1 MRRRGLWREKP
12 EKPTGRWSF
21 SSGTLQSRREQ
32 VRRVQKGSLHLSWQ
46 NDLHTLRSAGSQ
58 SSVKGLGESLPPF
71 PAMASAK
78 TYVTKFKSFVI
89 LFFSPILLL
98 PLIILVPDKFV
109 RCAYVIILMAI
120 YWCTDVIPVAITSL
134 LPALLF
140 PLLKILDSKQVCIQ
154 YMKDTNMLFL
164 GSLIVAVAVE
174 RWKLH
179 KRIALRMLL
188 YVGTKPSRLM
198 LGFMSVTAF
207 LSMWISNTA
216 TTAMMIPIVEAML
229 EQMAATNTAV
239 DTCQGTLELSD
250 KDKDSEFPGNQVM
263 FEDPTVQKQEDEE
276 DTKNMYKAMNLCVCY
291 AASIGGTATLT
302 GTGPNVVLLGQ
313 MQELFPDSKDVL
325 NFASWFGYAF
335 PTMLIMLVLCWLW
348 LQCFYMRSK
357 FKKSCI
363 CCGLKRRNEK
373 VVFKVLQEE
382 YKKLGPLTY
391 AEYNVLFCFVL
402 LIVLWF
408 SRDPGFMPGWLSIAW
423 VNGKTNYIT
432 DATVALF
439 VAILLFI
446 VPSQKPKFN
455 FSSQSEEERKTP
467 FYPPALLD
475 WKFTQDKVPW
485 NIVLL
490 LGGGFAMAKGCEAS
504 GLSEWMVRQME
515 PLTSVKP
522 AAITLILSC
531 LVAMTTECTSNVATT
546 SLFLPIFAAM
556 SRSIGIH
563 PLYVMI
569 PCTMSASLAF
579 MLPVATPPNAI
590 VFAYG
595 HLKIIDMSQPTRN
608 IFVKLDLNTLKKKSM
623 NGAPVS
629 RGRKTE
635 VNDDAGNRLR
645 FQLELEFVQC
655 LANPNYLNF
664 LAQRGYFKDKAFVN
678 YLKYLL
684 YWKEPEYAKYL
695 KYPQCLHMLELLQYE
710 HFRKELV
717 NAQCAKF
724 IDEQQILHWQ
734 HYSRKRMRLQQA
746 LAEQQQQNN
755 TAGK

>member
-1 MRRRGLWREKP
+1 MVQGSATASKRHPSVMRRRELWREKP

-21 SSGTLQSRREQ
+21 SSGTLPSP
-32 VRRVQKGSLHLSWQ
+32 
-46 NDLHTLRSAGSQ
+46 
-58 SSVKGLGESLPPF
+58 GESSLPPF
-71 PAMASAK
+71 CAMASVK
-78 TYVTKFKSFVI
+78 TYLTKFKSFVI

-98 PLIILVPDKFV
+98 PLIIVVPDKFV

-140 PLLKILDSKQVCIQ
+140 PLLKILDSKQVCVQ

-188 YVGTKPSRLM
+188 FVGTKPTRLM
-198 LGFMSVTAF
+198 LGFMFVTAF

-229 EQMAATNTAV
+229 EQMVATNAV
-239 DTCQGTLELSD
+239 VDACQGTLELSD
-250 KDKDSEFPGNQVM
+250 KNKAGEFPGNQVI
-263 FEDPTVQKQEDEE
+263 FEDLTAQKQEDE

-313 MQELFPDSKDVL
+313 MQELFPDSKDVM
-325 NFASWFGYAF
+325 NFASWFGFAF
-335 PTMLIMLVLCWLW
+335 PNMLIMLVLSWMW
-348 LQCFYMRSK
+348 LQFFYMRSK

-363 CCGLKRRNEK
+363 CCGLKRRNNEK
-373 VVFKVLQEE
+373 VAYKVLQEE
-382 YKKLGPLTY
+382 YRKLGPLTY
-391 AEYNVLFCFVL
+391 AECNVLFCFIL
-402 LIVLWF
+402 LILLWF
-408 SRDPGFMPGWLSIAW
+408 SRDPGFMSGWLSIAW
-423 VNGKTNYIT
+423 DDGKTNYIT
-432 DATVALF
+432 DATVAIF

-455 FSSQSEEERKTP
+455 FSSQTEEERKTP

-485 NIVLL
+485 GIVLL

-504 GLSEWMVRQME
+504 GLSEWMARQME
-515 PLTSVKP
+515 PLSSVRP

-531 LVAMTTECTSNVATT
+531 LVAITTECTSNVATT
-546 SLFLPIFAAM
+546 TLFLPIFASM

-563 PLYVMI
+563 PLYIMI

-595 HLKIIDMSQPTRN
+595 HLKIVDMVKTGLIMN
-608 IFVKLDLNTLKKKSM
+608 IIGILSVFLSVNTWGRSIFNLDVFPDWANLTSINT
-623 NGAPVS
+623 
-629 RGRKTE
+629 
-635 VNDDAGNRLR
+635 
-645 FQLELEFVQC
+645 
-655 LANPNYLNF
+655 
-664 LAQRGYFKDKAFVN
+664 
-678 YLKYLL
+678 
-684 YWKEPEYAKYL
+684 
-695 KYPQCLHMLELLQYE
+695 
-710 HFRKELV
+710 
-717 NAQCAKF
+717 
-724 IDEQQILHWQ
+724 
-734 HYSRKRMRLQQA
+734 
-746 LAEQQQQNN
+746 
-755 TAGK
+755 

>member
-1 MRRRGLWREKP
+1 MRRRELWREKP
-12 EKPTGRWSF
+12 EKTTGQWSF
-21 SSGTLQSRREQ
+21 SSGTL
-32 VRRVQKGSLHLSWQ
+32 
-46 NDLHTLRSAGSQ
+46 RSP
-58 SSVKGLGESLPPF
+58 GESSLLPF
-71 PAMASAK
+71 RAMASAR

-89 LFFSPILLL
+89 LFFTPILLL

-120 YWCTDVIPVAITSL
+120 YWCTDVIPVAVTSL
-134 LPALLF
+134 IPVLLF
-140 PLLKILDSKQVCIQ
+140 PLLKVLDSKQVCVQ

-164 GSLIVAVAVE
+164 GSLIVASAVE

-216 TTAMMIPIVEAML
+216 TTAMMIPILEAML
-229 EQMAATNTAV
+229 EQMVATNVAV
-239 DTCQGTLELSD
+239 DTCQGALELSD
-250 KDKDSEFPGNQVM
+250 KDKAGEFPGNQVI
-263 FEDPTVQKQEDEE
+263 FEDLSVQKQEDE

-313 MQELFPDSKDVL
+313 MQELFPESKDVM
-325 NFASWFGYAF
+325 NFASWFGFAF
-335 PTMLIMLVLCWLW
+335 PNMLMMLVLAWLW

-357 FKKSCI
+357 LKASCI
-363 CCGLKRRNEK
+363 CCGLKKRNNEK
-373 VVFKVLQEE
+373 VAYKVLQEE
-382 YKKLGPLTY
+382 YRKLGPLTY
-391 AEYNVLFCFVL
+391 AECNVLFCFVL
-402 LIVLWF
+402 LIILWF
-408 SRDPGFMPGWLSIAW
+408 SRDPGFMPGWLSIGWA
-423 VNGKTNYIT
+423 NGSTNSYVT
-432 DATVALF
+432 DATVAIF

-455 FSSQSEEERKTP
+455 FSSQKMKTP
-467 FYPPALLD
+467 FYPPPLLD
-475 WKFTQDKVPW
+475 WKFTQEKVPW

-504 GLSEWMVRQME
+504 GLSEWMARQME
-515 PLTSVKP
+515 PLSSVRP
-522 AAITLILSC
+522 AAITFILSC

-546 SLFLPIFAAM
+546 TLFLPIFASM

-595 HLKIIDMSQPTRN
+595 HLKVVDMVTAP
-608 IFVKLDLNTLKKKSM
+608 FVCSCWM
-623 NGAPVS
+623 
-629 RGRKTE
+629 
-635 VNDDAGNRLR
+635 
-645 FQLELEFVQC
+645 
-655 LANPNYLNF
+655 
-664 LAQRGYFKDKAFVN
+664 
-678 YLKYLL
+678 LL
-684 YWKEPEYAKYL
+684 
-695 KYPQCLHMLELLQYE
+695 
-710 HFRKELV
+710 V
-717 NAQCAKF
+717 
-724 IDEQQILHWQ
+724 
-734 HYSRKRMRLQQA
+734 
-746 LAEQQQQNN
+746 
-755 TAGK
+755 

>member
-1 MRRRGLWREKP
+1 MRRRELWREKP

-21 SSGTLQSRREQ
+21 SSGTL
-32 VRRVQKGSLHLSWQ
+32 
-46 NDLHTLRSAGSQ
+46 RSP
-58 SSVKGLGESLPPF
+58 GESSLSPF
-71 PAMASAK
+71 RAMASVK

-120 YWCTDVIPVAITSL
+120 YWCTDVIPVAVTSL
-134 LPALLF
+134 MPALLF
-140 PLLKILDSKQVCIQ
+140 PLLKILDSKQVCVQ
-154 YMKDTNMLFL
+154 YMKEPNMLFL

-198 LGFMSVTAF
+198 LGFMFVTAF

-229 EQMAATNTAV
+229 EQMVVANAAA
-239 DTCQGTLELSD
+239 DASLGTLELSD
-250 KDKDSEFPGNQVM
+250 KDKAGEFPGNQVI
-263 FEDPTVQKQEDEE
+263 FEDLTVQKQEDEE
-276 DTKNMYKAMNLCVCY
+276 TKNMYKAMNLCVCY

-325 NFASWFGYAF
+325 NFATWFGYAF
-335 PTMLIMLVLCWLW
+335 PNMLIMLVLSWLW
-348 LQCFYMRSK
+348 LQCYYMRSK

-363 CCGLKRRNEK
+363 CCGLKGRNNEK
-373 VVFKVLQEE
+373 MALKVLQEE
-382 YKKLGPLTY
+382 YRKLGPLTY
-391 AEYNVLFCFVL
+391 AECNVLFCFIL
-402 LIVLWF
+402 LVVLWF

-423 VNGKTNYIT
+423 MDGKTNYVT
-432 DATVALF
+432 DATVAIF

-455 FSSQSEEERKTP
+455 FRSQTEEERKTP
-467 FYPPALLD
+467 FYPPTLLD
-475 WKFTQDKVPW
+475 WKFTQEKVPW
-485 NIVLL
+485 SIVLL

-504 GLSEWMVRQME
+504 GLSEWMARQMA
-515 PLTSVKP
+515 PLSSVKP

-531 LVAMTTECTSNVATT
+531 LIAMTTECTSNVATT
-546 SLFLPIFAAM
+546 TLFLPIFASM
-556 SRSIGIH
+556 SRSMGIH

-595 HLKIIDMSQPTRN
+595 HLKVVDM
-608 IFVKLDLNTLKKKSM
+608 VKTGFIMNVIGIASVFLSVNTWGRLLFNLDDFPDWANSTSI
-623 NGAPVS
+623 
-629 RGRKTE
+629 KT
-635 VNDDAGNRLR
+635 
-645 FQLELEFVQC
+645 
-655 LANPNYLNF
+655 
-664 LAQRGYFKDKAFVN
+664 
-678 YLKYLL
+678 
-684 YWKEPEYAKYL
+684 
-695 KYPQCLHMLELLQYE
+695 
-710 HFRKELV
+710 
-717 NAQCAKF
+717 
-724 IDEQQILHWQ
+724 
-734 HYSRKRMRLQQA
+734 
-746 LAEQQQQNN
+746 
-755 TAGK
+755 

>member
-1 MRRRGLWREKP
+1 MRRRAPWREEP
-12 EKPTGRWSF
+12 ENPAGWWSF
-21 SSGTLQSRREQ
+21 SSGTPRRPRES
-32 VRRVQKGSLHLSWQ
+32 SLS
-46 NDLHTLRSAGSQ
+46 
-58 SSVKGLGESLPPF
+58 PF
-71 PAMASAK
+71 HAMASAK

-120 YWCTDVIPVAITSL
+120 YWCTDVIPVAVTSL
-134 LPALLF
+134 LPVLLF
-140 PLLKILDSKQVCIQ
+140 PLLKILDSKQVCVQ

-179 KRIALRMLL
+179 RRIALRMLL

-198 LGFMSVTAF
+198 LGFMFVTAF

-216 TTAMMIPIVEAML
+216 TTAMMVPIVEAML
-229 EQMAATNTAV
+229 QQMVAANVAV

-250 KDKDSEFPGNQVM
+250 KDKARELPGNLM
-263 FEDPTVQKQEDEE
+263 IFEDLTLQKQEDQ

-313 MQELFPDSKDVL
+313 MQELFPDSKDVV
-325 NFASWFGYAF
+325 NFASWFGFAF
-335 PTMLIMLVLCWLW
+335 PNMLIMLLMAWLW
-348 LQCFYMRSK
+348 IQCFYMRSN
-357 FKKSCI
+357 FKKSCV
-363 CCGLKRRNEK
+363 CCGQKRKNNEA
-373 VVFKVLQEE
+373 VAYKVLQEE
-382 YKKLGPLTY
+382 YRKLGPLTY
-391 AEYNVLFCFVL
+391 AECNVLFCFVL
-402 LIVLWF
+402 LITLWF
-408 SRDPGFMPGWLSIAW
+408 TRDPGFMPGWLSVAW
-423 VNGKTNYIT
+423 SDGHTKYAS
-432 DATVALF
+432 DATVAIF

-455 FSSQSEEERKTP
+455 FSSQTEEERKTP

-475 WKFTQDKVPW
+475 WKVTQEKVPW
-485 NIVLL
+485 SIVLL

-504 GLSEWMVRQME
+504 GLSEWMASQME
-515 PLTSVKP
+515 PLNSVRP
-522 AAITLILSC
+522 AFITLILSC

-546 SLFLPIFAAM
+546 TLFLPIFASM

-595 HLKIIDMSQPTRN
+595 HLKVIDM
-608 IFVKLDLNTLKKKSM
+608 VKTGFIMNFIGIASVFLSVNTWGRFMFNLDDFPDWANSTSINT
-623 NGAPVS
+623 
-629 RGRKTE
+629 
-635 VNDDAGNRLR
+635 
-645 FQLELEFVQC
+645 
-655 LANPNYLNF
+655 
-664 LAQRGYFKDKAFVN
+664 
-678 YLKYLL
+678 
-684 YWKEPEYAKYL
+684 
-695 KYPQCLHMLELLQYE
+695 
-710 HFRKELV
+710 
-717 NAQCAKF
+717 
-724 IDEQQILHWQ
+724 
-734 HYSRKRMRLQQA
+734 
-746 LAEQQQQNN
+746 
-755 TAGK
+755 